1 MLPKKRVFR
10 ASTTF
15 RCAAGARGRGCA
27 GTNGSGNHTKLNPT
41 LNELLSSHLYS
52 TNTLP
57 EPYYNS
63 FLLKLV
69 NLDILPVKIACGRG
83 CSGMGGSGNRTKLS
97 PTLNKMLSS
106 HLYSTNTLPTPYN
119 SYFLLKL
126 ANLDILPVKIAC
138 GCGCAGTGGSGNR
151 TKLSPTQGQK
161 DFAACTK
168 PRNFQFSATNRD
180 FLRFPRQIAKFPI
193 LRDKSRFFQSS
204 AKNCAFSF
212 KSEDQICAFSFK
224 SEDQICAFSFKSEDQ
239 VCVFSIKS
247 AGQMSRFLQVLSN

>member
-1 MLPKKRVFR
+1 MLPKKRFFR

-27 GTNGSGNHTKLNPT
+27 GTCGSGNHTKLNPT

-57 EPYYNS
+57 EPYNSS

-106 HLYSTNTLPTPYN
+106 HLYSTNTLPKPYN

-126 ANLDILPVKIAC
+126 ANLDILPVKIKLC
-138 GCGCAGTGGSGNR
+138 QEQGSPGR
-151 TKLSPTQGQK
+151 VGP
-161 DFAACTK
+161 
-168 PRNFQFSATNRD
+168 QF
-180 FLRFPRQIAKFPI
+180 FLWLLFD
-193 LRDKSRFFQSS
+193 L
-204 AKNCAFSF
+204 
-212 KSEDQICAFSFK
+212 
-224 SEDQICAFSFKSEDQ
+224 
-239 VCVFSIKS
+239 
-247 AGQMSRFLQVLSN
+247 MSN

>member
-1 MLPKKRVFR
+1 MLPKNRFFR

-27 GTNGSGNHTKLNPT
+27 GTCGSGNHTKLNPT
-41 LNELLSSHLYS
+41 INELLSSHLYS

-57 EPYYNS
+57 EPYNSS

-97 PTLNKMLSS
+97 STLNKMLSS
-106 HLYSTNTLPTPYN
+106 HLYSTNTLPKPYN

-138 GCGCAGTGGSGNR
+138 GRGCAGTGGSGNR
-151 TKLSPTQGQK
+151 TKLSPTLNK
-161 DFAACTK
+161 
-168 PRNFQFSATNRD
+168 
-180 FLRFPRQIAKFPI
+180 
-193 LRDKSRFFQSS
+193 
-204 AKNCAFSF
+204 
-212 KSEDQICAFSFK
+212 
-224 SEDQICAFSFKSEDQ
+224 
-239 VCVFSIKS
+239 
-247 AGQMSRFLQVLSN
+247 MLS